1 MLLKS
6 IFLLCSLISI
16 PAASSAEIVEF
27 PDDAFWRSIGR
38 SLNEGEPDF
47 EVLAKRSAR
56 YREANEFS
64 RAAVLEDEISRLMA
78 EYEAFGPD
86 LQVRLRANIRLG
98 DYDASR
104 GGFPISY
111 SLLAPICRLGQVC
124 SSQTPV
130 ITRSCQWG
138 GLRRR
143 KSCAIVK
150 DAAARRAVCC
160 F

>member
-104 GGFPISY
+104 GGFPISLFTPGTY
-111 SLLAPICRLGQVC
+111 LQV
-124 SSQTPV
+124 
-130 ITRSCQWG
+130 G
-138 GLRRR
+138 AGLQFANAGDY
-143 KSCAIVK
+143 AILPMRGFSVGL
-150 DAAARRAVCC
+150 C
-160 F
+160 